1 MGGADPTENLM
12 TRVIVRLL
20 SVTAL
25 AAGGI
30 LVAVGGATGAE
41 AQSVTF
47 DCTGSAQS
55 WVVPAN
61 VTSATFD
68 VLGAQGGVG
77 DDGQLDRPSAPAGL
91 GGHTTATIAVTPGET
106 IQINVGCAGSDS
118 LGATAPG
125 GFGGSPGGNGGIGGD
140 LGTGGGGG
148 GSSDV
153 RQGGTALTN
162 RVVVAG
168 GGGGSGGANG
178 VSSTATEVGGGGDG
192 GGTAGVDGVSSANAG
207 GGGGGTQLA
216 NGAGGGIADCESS
229 GVPGAAGTDGAGGA
243 GGSGPTF
250 GAGGGGGG
258 GYRSGG
264 GGAGCVNGGGGGG
277 GAGFAVASATGVTQA
292 VGVQAGD
299 GRVVVTFTPGTPA
312 AAPVQAQPAFTG

>member
-1 MGGADPTENLM
+1 M

-25 AAGGI
+25 AASGI
-30 LVAVGGATGAE
+30 LIAVGGATGAE

-77 DDGQLDRPSAPAGL
+77 DDGQVDRPSAPAGL
-91 GGHTTATIAVTPGET
+91 GGHTTATIGVTPGET

-118 LGATAPG
+118 LGNAGAPG

-162 RVVVAG
+162 RMVVAG

-178 VSSTATEVGGGGDG
+178 VTPTAVNAAATEVGGGGDG
-192 GGTAGVDGVSSANAG
+192 GGTAGVDGVASANAG
-207 GGGGGTQLA
+207 GGGGGTQTA
-216 NGAGGGIADCESS
+216 NGVGGTDAAGCGKAV
-229 GVPGAAGTDGAGGA
+229 GVPGADGTDGAGGA
-243 GGSGPTF
+243 GGTDPTF

-264 GGAGCVNGGGGGG
+264 GGAGCINGGGGGG
-277 GAGFAVASATGVTQA
+277 GAGFAAASATGVTHA
-292 VGVQAGD
+292 VGVRAGD
-299 GRVVVTFTPGTPA
+299 GQVVVTFTPGTPA